1 MTQEDIEAL
10 RNRSKLITQ
19 EEIEKRKRDLYLS
32 QKAIHDKADMRK
44 TKMKELEEEA
54 KKHVPSIEAEL
65 NAIETANPMLKQVY
79 ERLDADADDVKTLKS
94 RLNRMKYETVMKKQ
108 IQEKK
113 EIQNYEKKIDDA
125 WEEEMEQRR
134 IDEIQKYRQ
143 QLEEQKRKNADFVYF
158 YFILNRKLKLKDN

>member
-113 EIQNYEKKIDDA
+113 EIQNYEKKIDNA

-158 YFILNRKLKLKDN
+158 ILF